1 LPRARLCHPCM
12 RTRTRKTKRRK
23 PRARPPKAPSAA
35 TPAVPSKGGA
45 PRRPI
50 NLEEVTRLSR
60 LGMWKAASIARVM
73 GIPKTTFTDAA
84 HGEEVRE
91 AIEHGRALFEQ
102 DAFEAYDRALKGGK
116 VDKAVFILAIF
127 KVKQVGWT
135 DKQQIIGQ
143 GSGIDTTGAR
153 ERLKELIER
162 KRKLMAD
169 GGEVR
174 APGGGPSSG
183 EGVRGVS
190 PEAAGSRTIL
200 GQKGLTRHEGWRR
213 EQGSG
218 EA

>member
-1 LPRARLCHPCM
+1 
-12 RTRTRKTKRRK
+12 
-23 PRARPPKAPSAA
+23 
-35 TPAVPSKGGA
+35 
-45 PRRPI
+45 
-50 NLEEVTRLSR
+50 
-60 LGMWKAASIARVM
+60 MWKAASIARVM

-153 ERLKELIER
+153 ERLKELIGR

-169 GGEVR
+169 GGEVSDPG
-174 APGGGPSSG
+174 AVSNSKEGGGGSPS
-183 EGVRGVS
+183 
-190 PEAAGSRTIL
+190 EAAGSRTS
-200 GQKGLTRHEGWRR
+200 
-213 EQGSG
+213 GS
-218 EA
+218 EKRTDDSP

>member
-1 LPRARLCHPCM
+1 MRN
-12 RTRTRKTKRRK
+12 RTRNTKRRK
-23 PRARPPKAPSAA
+23 VGARPPKVPAA
-35 TPAVPSKGGA
+35 TTPALAVEVVSSKGGA
-45 PRRPI
+45 PRRNI
-50 NLEEVTRLSR
+50 DLEEVTRLSR

-116 VDKAVFILAIF
+116 VDKAVFVLAIF

-162 KRKLMAD
+162 KRKLMGA
-169 GGEVR
+169 GG
-174 APGGGPSSG
+174 AGGPEVSG
-183 EGVRGVS
+183 VQDTLSTPSTDSNGTARD
-190 PEAAGSRTIL
+190 
-200 GQKGLTRHEGWRR
+200 
-213 EQGSG
+213 
-218 EA
+218 